1 MEYIEPLILGIVQG
15 LTEFLPV
22 SSSGHLAI
30 GHFIFG
36 AEEADLLFDVFMHA
50 ATLMAVFIFYRREII
65 AAFKAVFR
73 ARIPGTTWFSYR
85 NWRDHE
91 GRGLLLQ
98 LLIATAATS
107 IIGLTC
113 KDFFES
119 LFSSPRAVGVAL
131 CLNAVILWLSRL
143 ARPYLEPRLLPGI
156 VGALLLGL
164 AQSVAITPGI
174 SRSGTTIVAA
184 LLLGME
190 KGAAVRFSFFM
201 AIPAI
206 LGALLLQLGDAAPSG
221 FSFAQIGVGF
231 AAAMSVGLAAL
242 LLLIYMTRS
251 GKLYYF
257 APYTL
262 SLGLL
267 TIVWSLFL

>member
-1 MEYIEPLILGIVQG
+1 MDYFEPLMLGFIQG

-36 AEEADLLFDVFMHA
+36 ADQADLLFDVFMHV
-50 ATLMAVFIFYRREII
+50 ATLTAVFIFYRSDI
-65 AAFKAVFR
+65 FQAVKSVLR
-73 ARIPGTTWFSYR
+73 PRIPGAGWLSYR
-85 NWRDHE
+85 NWRDHD

-98 LLIATAATS
+98 LLIATLVT
-107 IIGLTC
+107 GVVGVFC

-119 LFSSPRAVGVAL
+119 LFSSPLAVGIAL
-131 CLNAVILWLSRL
+131 CINAGILWLSRR
-143 ARPYLEPRLLPGI
+143 ARSYLEPRLLPG
-156 VGALLLGL
+156 VAGAVFLGL
-164 AQSVAITPGI
+164 AQSIAITPGI
-174 SRSGTTIVAA
+174 SRSGATIVAA

-190 KGAAVRFSFFM
+190 RGAAVRFSFFL

-206 LGALLLQLGDAAPSG
+206 LGALLLQLDEAAPSAYG
-221 FSFAQIGVGF
+221 FMQLGVGF
-231 AAAMSVGLAAL
+231 VAAMLTGLAAL
-242 LLLIYMTRS
+242 LLLIFITRS